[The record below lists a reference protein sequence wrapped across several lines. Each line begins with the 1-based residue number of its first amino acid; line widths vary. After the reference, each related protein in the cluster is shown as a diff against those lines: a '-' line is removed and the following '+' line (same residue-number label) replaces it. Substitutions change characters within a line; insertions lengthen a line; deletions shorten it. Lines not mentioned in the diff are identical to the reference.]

1 MTKKGRLA
9 GAKLPSFLSKRE
21 KEGKNTSDVL
31 TKNTIYYKINYTNIR
46 RLMYIKQQNEF

>member
-21 KEGKNTSDVL
+21 KEDKYTSDVL
-31 TKNTIYYKINYTNIR
+31 TKITIYYKINHTNIR
-46 RLMYIKQQNEF
+46 RLMYTVQ